1 MFCYPF
7 PLLFS
12 GERKKKRSGGGRRK
26 EAPFPFIF
34 TPSSS
39 SSRYCA
45 TLQIPEI
52 NRALLFAEGKY
63 RRGFFIFGDVLY
75 VLCMRHKIAP
85 KKNPPFLLR
94 IFFRKALVTA
104 APPPPFLSYSGRFR
118 VEAISGTPSLF
129 PCPPLFPQYHENEK
143 APMTQEKAPKK
154 EGSGKHQICKRL
166 SYA

>member
-12 GERKKKRSGGGRRK
+12 GERKKKRSGGRRRK

-34 TPSSS
+34 TPSSSSS

-75 VLCMRHKIAP
+75 VLGMRHKIAP
-85 KKNPPFLLR
+85 KKNSPFSCV
-94 IFFRKALVTA
+94 FFSAR
-104 APPPPFLSYSGRFR
+104 
-118 VEAISGTPSLF
+118 
-129 PCPPLFPQYHENEK
+129 
-143 APMTQEKAPKK
+143 
-154 EGSGKHQICKRL
+154 RL
-166 SYA
+166 

>member
-12 GERKKKRSGGGRRK
+12 GERKRKRSGGRRRK

-34 TPSSS
+34 TPSSSS

-75 VLCMRHKIAP
+75 VL
-85 KKNPPFLLR
+85 
-94 IFFRKALVTA
+94 
-104 APPPPFLSYSGRFR
+104 
-118 VEAISGTPSLF
+118 
-129 PCPPLFPQYHENEK
+129 
-143 APMTQEKAPKK
+143 
-154 EGSGKHQICKRL
+154 
-166 SYA
+166 